1 MKILMVGDVVG
12 QTGRYFFMGQTP
24 ELKPAKKIDMVVVNG
39 ENAAHGKG
47 LTPNIFSEL
56 IKGGADVVTSGN
68 HIWDN
73 PKVMEIIDTEPFLLR
88 PANYPE
94 DTPGK
99 GFCIFPVGRKK
110 VGVINLAG
118 RIFMQPPMD
127 DPFRLT
133 EKILKRIEKDCDVIL
148 VDFHGE
154 ATSEK
159 LAFANYFD
167 GRVTAVVGTH
177 THVQTADEKILPKGT
192 AYITDLGMVGAENSI
207 LGMTVEPVIKKFMTG
222 RPSKFEVAE
231 GAAIYCAVLITVDDK
246 KNRATKIER
255 IFIKENLSR
264 REK

>member
-1 MKILMVGDVVG
+1 MRILIVGDVVG
-12 QTGRYFFMGQTP
+12 KPGRYFFMEQTS
-24 ELKPAKKIDMVVVNG
+24 ELKQTRKIDLVVVNG

-47 LTPNIFSEL
+47 LTPNIFDEL
-56 IKGGADVVTSGN
+56 IKGGADVVTTGN

-99 GFCIFPVGRKK
+99 GFCVYPVGKK
-110 VGVINLAG
+110 KIGVINMAG
-118 RIFMQPPMD
+118 RTFMQPPMD

-133 EKILKRIEKDCDVIL
+133 EKILKFIERDCDIIL
-148 VDFHGE
+148 VDFHAE

-207 LGMTVEPVIKKFMTG
+207 LGMTIEPVIKRFMTG

-231 GAAIYCAVLITVDDK
+231 GAAVYCAVLIETNDK
-246 KNRATKIER
+246 TNKPTKIER
-255 IFIKENLSR
+255 IFIK
-264 REK
+264 